1 MKTCYRTLSLCL
13 SLLLVCLPLAAC
25 SSEQQQTPPDS
36 AVSGAFETGPSA
48 PYTAADAYQEQ
59 TDYPYLDVSWGNAVA
74 AASAENG
81 VYFILGD
88 FLWFWDAQSGQT
100 VPLCHKPEC
109 RHNKLPEEEMWKCG
123 AYLRY
128 NCEQHPFLQYY
139 QGSLYCITE
148 FAHEGEKVSMS
159 DETYLTRIS
168 PDGVH
173 REQLC
178 PIDLGSEMSTELIH
192 RGYLYL
198 GVRVEAAD
206 AEGVKKTVFELRRVS
221 MDALDKEPETLLQTN
236 QLNPDILPYGDHL
249 YISGETYDEA
259 TGDSGSKVYDYSI
272 KTGRVT
278 ELLDNK
284 YLLGVQQDRL
294 LYREPITEEAEKSRT
309 EVTVYAYDLKTGET
323 SEAVVL
329 PKEEDRYLSVFADET
344 YFYSFDFGQS
354 TGGDDGMTF
363 TVYDKS
369 GKLLSEEK
377 APCRIE
383 AIYFSPGG
391 DYGYLMDR
399 FAKDEGYAGTI
410 FTMYALN
417 KADGFSFQKLL
428 EGNMAEL
435 SPMIRVEE
443 KVNT

>member
-1 MKTCYRTLSLCL
+1 MNHYRTLSLFL

-25 SSEQQQTPPDS
+25 SPEQQETPSDP
-36 AVSGAFETGPSA
+36 AASGAFEKGPSA
-48 PYTAADAYQEQ
+48 AYTAADAYNEE
-59 TDYPYLDVSWGNAVA
+59 TDYPYLDVSWVNTVA

-109 RHNKLPEEEMWKCG
+109 RHNQLPADEAWKCG

-128 NCEQHPFLQYY
+128 NSEQHPFLQYY

-148 FAHEGEKVSMS
+148 FAHEGETVSMS

-178 PIDLGSEMSTELIH
+178 PVDFGSEMSTELIH

-206 AEGVKKTVFELRRVS
+206 EKGTKKTVFELRRVS
-221 MDALDKEPETLLQTN
+221 MDALDKEPETLLRTDH
-236 QLNPDILPYGDHL
+236 LNPRLLPYGDHL

-259 TGDSGSKVYDYSI
+259 TGSAGCKVYDYSI

-278 ELLDNK
+278 ELLDGK

-294 LYREPITEEAEKSRT
+294 LYREPIAEEAKKSPT
-309 EVTVYAYDLKTGET
+309 AVTVHAYDLKTGET

-329 PKEEDRYLSVFADET
+329 PKEENRYLSVFADET
-344 YFYSFDFGQS
+344 HFYSFEFGQ
-354 TGGDDGMTF
+354 TLGGEEGMTF
-363 TVYDKS
+363 SAYDKS

-377 APCRIE
+377 APCKME
-383 AIYFSPGG
+383 AIYFAAGG

-399 FAKDEGYAGTI
+399 FAKDESYAGTI
-410 FTMYALN
+410 FAMYALDKSN
-417 KADGFSFQKLL
+417 GFSFQTLL
-428 EGNMAEL
+428 EGSMADL
-435 SPMIRVEE
+435 SPMIKVEK

>member
-1 MKTCYRTLSLCL
+1 MNHYRILSLCL
-13 SLLLVCLPLAAC
+13 SLLLICLPLAAC
-25 SSEQQQTPPDS
+25 SSEQQQTPPDPV
-36 AVSGAFETGPSA
+36 VSGVFETGPSA
-48 PYTAADAYQEQ
+48 AYTAADAYNEQ
-59 TDYPYLDVSWGNAVA
+59 TDYPYLDVSWINTVA

-109 RHNKLPEEEMWKCG
+109 QHDKSLADEAWKCG

-128 NCEQHPFLQYY
+128 NSEQHPFLQYY

-159 DETYLTRIS
+159 SETYLTKIS
-168 PDGVH
+168 LDGVH

-178 PIDLGSEMSTELIH
+178 PIDFGTEMSTELIH

-198 GVRVEAAD
+198 GVRIEIAD
-206 AEGVKKTVFELRRVS
+206 AEGTKKTVFELRRVP

-236 QLNPDILPYGDHL
+236 QLNPNILPYGDHL
-249 YISGETYDEA
+249 YISGETYDET
-259 TGDSGSKVYDYSI
+259 TGGVGCKVYDYSI

-278 ELLDNK
+278 ELFDNE
-284 YLLGVQQDRL
+284 YLIGVQQDKL
-294 LYREPITEEAEKSRT
+294 LYREPITEEAKKSPT
-309 EVTVYAYDLKTGET
+309 AVTVYAYDLKTDET
-323 SEAVVL
+323 SEAASFS
-329 PKEEDRYLSVFADET
+329 KAEDRYLSFFADET
-344 YFYSFDFGQS
+344 HFYSFEFGQ
-354 TGGDDGMTF
+354 TLGEEGGMTF
-363 TVYDKS
+363 SVYDRS

-377 APCRIE
+377 APCRME
-383 AIYFSPGG
+383 AIYFAAGG

-399 FAKDEGYAGTI
+399 FTKDESYAGTI
-410 FTMYALN
+410 FAMYALD
-417 KADGFSFQKLL
+417 KANGFSFQSLL
-428 EGNMAEL
+428 EGSMADL